1 MKLENL
7 LKHDKSGFLQMLEA
21 TPKMYLECLEKAGEI
36 EAPEAERILVSGMG
50 GSAIPGQILCEILD
64 DPRITIN
71 RSFKLPS
78 WVGDDVLVICV
89 SYSGNTWET
98 LNVFTEALKRRC
110 HVYCISSNGKMLE
123 KCREKGI
130 PFFKVPE
137 NLLPRASLPWLL
149 TPIASLIEKSLG
161 VNGLLKAIRETV
173 PELERIVDEYSPSNG
188 GGEAFKIAEKIRE
201 RLPIVYAYKPYTST
215 AYRFKTQV
223 NENAKYPC
231 HVCEVPESIHNEIC
245 TLYSNAGLDTIILA
259 IRDPMMEADE
269 KLMDIMLNVM
279 EKFNPG
285 IKLVNIVAHGSS
297 RLGKALSTIL
307 RLDYASFY
315 LALLLERDPS
325 ETAQIKRA
333 KERLAEK
340 FR

>member
-7 LKHDKSGFLQMLEA
+7 LRHDKSSFLQMLES
-21 TPKMYLECLEKAGEI
+21 TPEMYRQCLEKAEGI

-50 GSAIPGQILCEILD
+50 GSAIPGQIICEILD
-64 DPRITIN
+64 DPRMAFN

-78 WVGDDVLVICV
+78 WAGDDVLVICV

-98 LNVFTEALKRRC
+98 LNVFNEALKRRC
-110 HVYCISSNGKMLE
+110 HLYCISSNGKMLE

-149 TPIASLIEKSLG
+149 TPIASLTEKSLN
-161 VNGLLKAIRETV
+161 VNGLLRDIRETV
-173 PELERIVDEYSPSNG
+173 PELERIVDEYSPENG
-188 GGEAFKIAEKIRE
+188 GGEAFKIAEKMRG
-201 RLPIVYAYKPYTST
+201 RLPVVYAYKPYTST

-245 TLYSNAGLDTIILA
+245 TLYSDAELDTVILA
-259 IRDPMMEADE
+259 IRDPMMEAYE

-279 EKFNPG
+279 EEFNPG
-285 IKLVNIVAHGSS
+285 IELVNIIVHGSS

-307 RLDYASFY
+307 RLDYVSFY
-315 LALLLERDPS
+315 LALLLGRDPG

-333 KERLAEK
+333 KEKLAEK